1 MAYFFI
7 YYFIFA
13 PLRHFPITHGTL
25 WHMHISITS
34 TKNNVNILFVLLGD
48 CNVQRNSHLTNV
60 EAIKID

>member
-34 TKNNVNILFVLLGD
+34 TKNNVNISKKCSEKFTFDKRGSYQ
-48 CNVQRNSHLTNV
+48 N
-60 EAIKID
+60 